1 MSWSDIADFLGAER
15 YSQHSLCLT
24 NDPLM
29 LIAYVGS
36 DGMIFVSY
44 MVLGL
49 ALLARRKHAIELG
62 SQAVLLYGSFIFLC
76 GLTHLTSIIVLFSG
90 VYRLDVAIK
99 ALTAGVSAVTAG
111 YTLLGTVHVAPPDNR
126 SS

>member
-1 MSWSDIADFLGAER
+1 MDLTDIANFLGAER

-36 DGMIFVSY
+36 DMTIFFSY

-49 ALLARRKHAIELG
+49 SLLLRRNHVIQLG
-62 SQAVLLYGSFIFLC
+62 SQAVLLYGTFIFLC
-76 GLTHLTSIIVLFSG
+76 GLTHLTSTIVLFSG
-90 VYRLDVAIK
+90 VYRLDVGIK
-99 ALTAGVSAVTAG
+99 ALTASVSAVTAA
-111 YTLLGTVHVAPPDNR
+111 YTIFGTVHAPRPDQ
-126 SS
+126 S